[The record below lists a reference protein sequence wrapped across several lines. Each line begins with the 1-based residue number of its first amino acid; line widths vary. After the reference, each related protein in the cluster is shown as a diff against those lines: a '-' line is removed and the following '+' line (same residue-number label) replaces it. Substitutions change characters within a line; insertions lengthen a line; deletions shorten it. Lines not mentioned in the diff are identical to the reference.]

1 MKTRMLGR
9 HLREGCKNLL
19 RNGWMTFASVSAV
32 AITLLILGVTL
43 VIALNAQQLSNYVAG
58 QLQVN
63 AYLKQNV
70 SSKQA
75 QQITAEVKA
84 LPGVSSVR
92 YVSKQQ
98 GLKELQQRLGKEYQ
112 DVLQGFANKNPLPDE
127 IVVQAADPK
136 QTLKCCSKNS
146 SAAWRRSSRRRTGGC
161 GQAVPFP
168 RHCPRH
174 RHRVRGGTRGH
185 GDVPDFEHHQ
195 NYHLFEAARD

>member
-1 MKTRMLGR
+1 
-9 HLREGCKNLL
+9 
-19 RNGWMTFASVSAV
+19 MTFASVSAV

-70 SSKQA
+70 SSAQA

-136 QTLKCCSKNS
+136 QTLSVAQKIR
-146 SAAWRRSSRRRTGGC
+146 ALPGVDRVDD
-161 GQAVPFP
+161 GQEVVDKLF
-168 RHCPRH
+168 RFLDT
-174 RHRVRGGTRGH
+174 VRDIGIVFVVGLVVMAMFLISNTI
-185 GDVPDFEHHQ
+185 Q